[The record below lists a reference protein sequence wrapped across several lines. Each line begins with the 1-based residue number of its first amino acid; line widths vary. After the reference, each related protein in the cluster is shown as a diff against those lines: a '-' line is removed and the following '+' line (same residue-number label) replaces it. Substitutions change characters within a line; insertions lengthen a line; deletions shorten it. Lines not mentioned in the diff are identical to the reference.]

1 MRQRIET
8 HQSQP
13 FIADRFRRFFTLSMP
28 LAYSMSGAAMI
39 APGRFLPFFTLQL
52 PHFSHPFL
60 RQLNKRVLLVCNAV
74 RQDHIQQIA

>member
-13 FIADRFRRFFTLSMP
+13 FIADQFRRFLYAVHA
-28 LAYSMSGAAMI
+28 LGI
-39 APGRFLPFFTLQL
+39 LDVRRRDDRPGRFLPLFTLQL

-60 RQLNKRVLLVCNAV
+60 RQFYERVLLVCNAV
-74 RQDHIQQIA
+74 